1 MNFLPLCYIIEAK
14 TSYDLLLEK
23 TWLHENGVVPST
35 LHQCFKYSHGG
46 EVKCVVDIKE
56 SFSIEESYYTDV
68 RFYFE
73 EDEELKLE
81 VILNFKDKIK

>member
-1 MNFLPLCYIIEAK
+1 
-14 TSYDLLLEK
+14 LLLEK
-23 TWLHENGVVPST
+23 TWLHKNGVVPST

-56 SFSIEESYYTDV
+56 SLSIEESYYTDD

-73 EDEELKLE
+73 EDGELKLE
-81 VILNFKDKIK
+81 VIPNFKDKIK

>member
-1 MNFLPLCYIIEAK
+1 
-14 TSYDLLLEK
+14 
-23 TWLHENGVVPST
+23 
-35 LHQCFKYSHGG
+35 
-46 EVKCVVDIKE
+46 VDIKE

-81 VILNFKDKIK
+81 VIFNFKDKIK

>member
-1 MNFLPLCYIIEAK
+1 MNFLALCYIIEAK
-14 TSYDLLLEK
+14 TSYDLLLGK

-35 LHQCFKYSHGG
+35 LHQCFKYSHSG
-46 EVKCVVDIKE
+46 EVKCIMNIEE

-81 VILNFKDKIK
+81 VILNFKDKIN